1 MDLGPGSIL
10 DLSPFRTGSNDTN
23 AILAVLSPVWSQSA
37 SILVQVLLVNNQLQF
52 GGAETVVHQLWNR
65 IPNTRLLVAESSSF
79 QPEVMYPHLLSR
91 LNHSRLHALVEKWF
105 PMFDWTNRRF
115 SRLSE
120 DPANIIHIHNFH
132 GFYASVEA
140 LARLAR
146 TKQVV
151 WTFHGLWGVTGGCDH
166 TKGCRRYLE
175 KCGRC
180 PQLGLWPIGNVDR
193 TAEELSRKMT
203 ALARLPLHVIAPSE
217 YFYDT
222 IRNSQVGKEWN
233 VHHIPNGIDANK
245 FQPAQNGSGTVKILI
260 VNRNFQDPHKGFAVV
275 QEALNLTN
283 LKGLELTFVGL
294 NSGWAIEQL
303 REGFQARDLG
313 YITDR
318 EILARLYGESDIFLF
333 ASPAENF
340 PCVILE
346 AMAAGLPVVAYR
358 GGGNPELI
366 NEQRGTLVTAGNE
379 TEFADAVVRLLAQP
393 VLREQLGHNGRQFV
407 EENFGLER
415 VRNRYQELYETLLRK
430 KRLRTPAA

>member
-1 MDLGPGSIL
+1 
-10 DLSPFRTGSNDTN
+10 
-23 AILAVLSPVWSQSA
+23 
-37 SILVQVLLVNNQLQF
+37 
-52 GGAETVVHQLWNR
+52 
-65 IPNTRLLVAESSSF
+65 
-79 QPEVMYPHLLSR
+79 
-91 LNHSRLHALVEKWF
+91 
-105 PMFDWTNRRF
+105 
-115 SRLSE
+115 
-120 DPANIIHIHNFH
+120 
-132 GFYASVEA
+132 
-140 LARLAR
+140 
-146 TKQVV
+146 
-151 WTFHGLWGVTGGCDH
+151 
-166 TKGCRRYLE
+166 
-175 KCGRC
+175 
-180 PQLGLWPIGNVDR
+180 
-193 TAEELSRKMT
+193 MT

-346 AMAAGLPVVAYR
+346 AMASGCCVVATPS
-358 GGGNPELI
+358 GGVVEQITDGENGFLAAAISGDALATALAHALESR
-366 NEQRGTLVTAGNE
+366 NEIP
-379 TEFADAVVRLLAQP
+379 RLGQHARRT
-393 VLREQLGHNGRQFV
+393 VI
-407 EENFGLER
+407 ER
-415 VRNRYQELYETLLRK
+415 FS
-430 KRLRTPAA
+430 